1 MTIYVDDW
9 RQKAR
14 IGRIS
19 GRWSHLFSDTCDE
32 ELHALATGIGLRRSW
47 FQKAD
52 NPLQTYRHYDVT
64 ESLRIKAIEA
74 GAVAI
79 TWRDMAALIQTERDR
94 RQATAAG
101 KPAPVHN
108 QVRNGDDHDR

>member
-14 IGRIS
+14 VGRIS

-32 ELHALATGIGLRRSW
+32 ELHALAACIGLRRSW

-64 ESLRIKAIEA
+64 ESLRIKAIDA

-79 TWRDMAALIQTERDR
+79 TWRDMAVLIQAERDR
-94 RQATAAG
+94 RHA
-101 KPAPVHN
+101 
-108 QVRNGDDHDR
+108 VRLAENADIPTHRYTEGSR